1 MVADQALSGVFAPV
15 LTPFTEKLAPDRTLF
30 VRFCQWL
37 IGQGAGLAAFGT
49 NSEANSLSVEEKL
62 DLLNALLEAGIKP
75 DRLMPGTGA
84 CAIPDAVRLSTAA
97 AKAGTAAV
105 LMLPP
110 FYYKG
115 VSEDGVFEYYAEVIE
130 RVGSDRLKICLY
142 HSPHLSGVAITR
154 PLIARLIARYP
165 KTVVGIKDSGGD
177 FANTKAMLD
186 EFPDFRVFCGSET
199 FLTDTLAHGGAGCI
213 SAAANVNPAAIVQAF
228 LHAGDSASPTRQAG
242 LNEVRKALELAPMI
256 ASLKRCVAHYGQ
268 APGFAR
274 PRPPLISIDDDAWA
288 RVNAALDRADFSMPG
303 LAAALSANS

>member
-1 MVADQALSGVFAPV
+1 MPVASPLSGVFAPV
-15 LTPFTEKLAPDRTLF
+15 LTPFTETLAPDRTLF
-30 VRFCQWL
+30 VRFCRWL
-37 IGQGAGLAAFGT
+37 LAQGSGLAVFGT

-62 DLLNALLEAGIKP
+62 DLLAALVGAGIAP

-84 CAIPDAVRLSTAA
+84 CAIPDAVRLSAAA
-97 AKAGTAAV
+97 AKVGTAAV

-115 VSEDGVFEYYAEVIE
+115 VSEDGVFAYYSQVIE
-130 RVGSDRLKICLY
+130 GVGDSKLKICLY
-142 HSPHLSGVAITR
+142 HIPHLSGVAITR

-165 KTVVGIKDSGGD
+165 ETVIGIKDSGGD

-228 LHAGDSASPTRQAG
+228 LHAGDSASLTRQAG
-242 LNEVRKALELAPMI
+242 LNEVRKALEQAPMI

-268 APGFAR
+268 APGFAQ
-274 PRPPLISIDDDAWA
+274 PRPPLIPVDDDAWA
-288 RVNAALDRADFSMPG
+288 RVNGALDRADFSMPG
-303 LAAALSANS
+303 LAAALSSHS